1 MTKEEKEF
9 KIAQIIRSCL
19 SETDKDKIIEVYSK
33 YESDSELQRENLL
46 QGKEETLIPVI
57 SVSFGWKVQL
67 ALYKNS

>member
-19 SETDKDKIIEVYSK
+19 SETDKEKIIKVYEK
-33 YESDSELQRENLL
+33 FEMDSELERENLL
-46 QGKEETLIPVI
+46 QGKQETLIPII

-67 ALYKNS
+67 ALCKNS